1 MKNTNKKGTV
11 SVRHLTTAAII
22 AALYVVFTGLSAALG
37 LASGAI
43 QVRLSE
49 ALTVLP
55 YFTPAAVPGV
65 TVGCLLANLLTPVGP
80 WDIFGGSLITL
91 IAAFLTFLIGKFIKN
106 TPLKLI
112 LGGIFPVFLN
122 SLGIPLIIIFAGGV
136 KLSYPFLVF
145 SMTLTQLAWVYGLGV
160 PLYLGINSLKKRQI
174 SAFE

>member
-65 TVGCLLANLLTPVGP
+65 TVGCLLANLLTGAPLPDV
-80 WDIFGGSLITL
+80 IFGTLASFLGVLGASFLRKKKYL
-91 IAAFLTFLIGKFIKN
+91 IALPTILSNAIIIPLVLQYAYGIKDAFWYLMLTVGVGELISAG
-106 TPLKLI
+106 L
-112 LGGIFPVFLN
+112 LGGLLLHVLQKR
-122 SLGIPLIIIFAGGV
+122 
-136 KLSYPFLVF
+136 KLF
-145 SMTLTQLAWVYGLGV
+145 
-160 PLYLGINSLKKRQI
+160 R
-174 SAFE
+174 